1 MKLNVKERLL
11 LQGILPKENNF
22 VTLKIVR
29 KLQEALSFNEDEI
42 KTYAFETY
50 KSETEK
56 DMIKWNQEI
65 EQEKE
70 IEIGEKAT
78 DIIADALKELDKNKK
93 LTNDHFDLYEKFVKE

>member
-11 LQGILPKENNF
+11 LLGILPKENNF

-29 KLQEALSFNEDEI
+29 KLQENLSFNEDEI
-42 KTYAFETY
+42 KLLEFKTNENQVT
-50 KSETEK
+50 
-56 DMIKWNQEI
+56 WNQSV